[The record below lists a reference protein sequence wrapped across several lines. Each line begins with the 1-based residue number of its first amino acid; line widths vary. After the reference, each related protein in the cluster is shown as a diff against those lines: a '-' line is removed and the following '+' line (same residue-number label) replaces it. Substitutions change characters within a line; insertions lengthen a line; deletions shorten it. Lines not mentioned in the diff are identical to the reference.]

1 MQLSGVMTSPGLPEP
16 PMGIREGLSH
26 RSRTPG
32 TEQTLWESNIPPI
45 PASILF
51 FLETQQ
57 RPLRTVKSHLKT
69 NCHFSQFPMPGES
82 QRQGPTQQ
90 SPIPFK
96 LLYGESIQN
105 LINLVDPLVEKTEAN
120 IGKQRVKRSMIGGEV
135 KGNMSQVRND
145 PQKSTAPP
153 SFRMQFCARGFM
165 ATVFHRG

>member
-1 MQLSGVMTSPGLPEP
+1 MQLSGVMTSPGLLEP
-16 PMGIREGLSH
+16 PMGTREGLSH

-32 TEQTLWESNIPPI
+32 TEQTLWESNIPPV

-57 RPLRTVKSHLKT
+57 RPLRIARSQLKSS
-69 NCHFSQFPMPGES
+69 CHFSQFPMPGES
-82 QRQGPTQQ
+82 KRQGPTQQ

-96 LLYGESIQN
+96 LLHGETIQN
-105 LINLVDPLVEKTEAN
+105 WINLVDPLGEKPEAN
-120 IGKQRVKRSMIGGEV
+120 IGKRGVKRSMIGGEV

-145 PQKSTAPP
+145 PQKSIAPP
-153 SFRMQFCARGFM
+153 FRMQFCARGFM